1 MNTRWE
7 PTILV
12 VDDKQNMRSMLAK
25 VLAQEGRVLQAA
37 GGAQALALLERQTI
51 HVVLCD
57 LKMPDMDGLE
67 VLRQVRQLSPQTEF
81 VLMTA
86 YASVATAVDAM
97 RGGAYDYL
105 QKPFDPDLAQAVV
118 RKAAGRCLE
127 KTPRAEAG
135 CEILPDVLARS
146 AAMVELGAL
155 VRKVA
160 DSDATVLIL
169 GETGTGKER
178 IARAVHRLSSRNRF
192 VAVNCAAIPAE
203 LLESELFGYSRGS
216 FTGAQKDRAGLFEEA
231 HRGTLFLDE
240 IGDMR
245 LSLQAKLTRVLEERA
260 VRRLG
265 ESSERPV
272 DVRLIAATHRELRA
286 MVASRDFREDLWY
299 RLNVATL
306 SIPPLRAR
314 PQDISLL
321 AHHFLANLPRRGR
334 QLLGFSPAALQALE
348 DYRWPGNVRQLH
360 AAVERAA
367 LLCQGEQIECADLPE
382 ELRASPGA
390 IEFDLSRLT
399 WAQAQERARLEAGRA
414 YLEQALRRFA
424 GHVGQAAAH
433 AGIERES
440 FYRLMR
446 RHGVL
451 GGSSGE

>member
-81 VLMTA
+81 ILMTA

-118 RKAAGRCLE
+118 RKAAGRFLKETSRLE
-127 KTPRAEAG
+127 ADF
-135 CEILPDVLARS
+135 EILPDVLARS
-146 AAMVELGAL
+146 AAMVALGAL

-160 DSDATVLIL
+160 DSDATVMIL

-178 IARAVHRLSSRNRF
+178 IARAVHRLSSRERF

-203 LLESELFGYSRGS
+203 LLESELFGYARGS
-216 FTGAQKDRAGLFEEA
+216 FTGAQKDRMGLFEEA

-272 DVRLIAATHRELRA
+272 DVRLIAATHRDIRA
-286 MVASRDFREDLWY
+286 MVAGRDFREDLWY

-314 PQDISLL
+314 PEDISLL
-321 AHHFLANLPRRGR
+321 AHHFLANLPLRGR
-334 QLLGFSPAALQALE
+334 QVAGFSAAALQALAG
-348 DYRWPGNVRQLH
+348 YGWPGNVRQLH

-367 LLCQGEQIECADLPE
+367 LLCQGEQIECNDLPE
-382 ELRASPGA
+382 ELRALPG
-390 IEFDLSRLT
+390 EKEYDLSQLT

-414 YLEQALRRFA
+414 YLEQALRRFG

-446 RHGVL
+446 RYGVA
-451 GGSSGE
+451 GGGAGE